1 MSSSYLPEKVF
12 AVCTHNTNGDYG
24 KLLKN
29 PDARARY
36 TVLYK
41 SKDKPLLTEVDK
53 KLDGQ
58 FSCKT
63 NWSSGIGT
71 AAFGVGIMG
80 GLMIAAT
87 VATIPGVGWLVGG
100 AIALGCLAWGLI
112 SFLTKP
118 TCSEMIGYMESQ
130 WINPH
135 LTVTFDENLAVTK
148 QSMIA
153 CKEGGMLLPFISESE
168 AASAASE
175 IASNN
180 RWEVGV
186 NIGASFLAGVLSG
199 WAAGSVGG
207 AAVGTGRLAGTKAA
221 SKEILEFTA
230 YGLACAIP
238 IGMALSWEK
247 GELRD
252 HYDNNNGENPIY
264 DEITKDK
271 EEDTN
276 INPFSSDPPF
286 IDIPMPNKPTKEVL
300 LNHTDLES
308 GDVVDAWNPKGF
320 TDKIKG
326 IRRGLKERREALEK
340 IRGSEAKIAQIN
352 SQITDI
358 DRALATANEIDPKT
372 GKPKGFAM
380 KNNPYARKVLTGAK
394 NGAYGPEVQK
404 VFTNNAGNLRGMN
417 RGANYDNAR
426 EYKIPERFNEQ
437 MDQIDSEEERRK
449 AQNRIKANAGLGTLG
464 NIPALSA
471 PFISTWLSEK
481 TLNIAADA
489 AMEDM
494 ANGITIAAQ
503 EH

>member
-12 AVCTHNTNGDYG
+12 AVCTHNTNGNYG

-29 PDARARY
+29 PGERNKY
-36 TVLYK
+36 TVLFK
-41 SKDKPLLTEVDK
+41 SKDKPLLTEADK

-71 AAFGVGIMG
+71 AAFGGGIMV
-80 GLMIAAT
+80 GLGIAAT
-87 VATIPGVGWLVGG
+87 VATIPGAGWLVGG
-100 AIALGCLAWGLI
+100 VIAAGCLAWGLI
-112 SFLTKP
+112 SFLRKP
-118 TCSEMIGYMESQ
+118 SCSDMIGYKESE

-135 LTVTFDENLAVTK
+135 SSVTFDEFPAVTK

-153 CKEGGMLLPFISESE
+153 CKEGGMLLPFISES
-168 AASAASE
+168 AASAAAGE

-207 AAVGTGRLAGTKAA
+207 AAVGTGRFAGTKAA
-221 SKEILEFTA
+221 GKEVLEFTA

-247 GELRD
+247 GELRE

-264 DEITKDK
+264 DEITQDK
-271 EEDTN
+271 KEDTN

-286 IDIPMPNKPTKEVL
+286 IDIPMPNKPTKEIL

-326 IRRGLKERREALEK
+326 IRKGLYEKRRAEIRQGASERR
-340 IRGSEAKIAQIN
+340 IATLN
-352 SQITDI
+352 SQIADI
-358 DRALATANEIDPKT
+358 DRALKRAEVTRSFA
-372 GKPKGFAM
+372 GKK
-380 KNNPYARKVLTGAK
+380 NPYGKKVLK
-394 NGAYGPEVQK
+394 DIQRGAYGPEAQRIFSNRSENGKKNKRVKGAKRERLYRDVRNERTQVLNGHQNDLQEHKDKQK
-404 VFTNNAGNLRGMN
+404 KG
-417 RGANYDNAR
+417 
-426 EYKIPERFNEQ
+426 E
-437 MDQIDSEEERRK
+437 
-449 AQNRIKANAGLGTLG
+449 NRIRANAGLGAMG
-464 NIPALSA
+464 NLPALSA

-481 TLNIAADA
+481 TLNIAAKA

-494 ANGITIAAQ
+494 ANGITIAAR